1 MRVAVFKT
9 EQGLHVVLLAEGLV
23 VVGLCAEGVVGTALV
38 LALEHAAFG
47 DIVRAAA
54 GEEVVEVAHVVGLA
68 FIVRVAVVVDV
79 FVLELREN
87 VQFGENLEVGMHE
100 GARRR
105 AACVLI
111 VHVQLVEQVEGFRL
125 QSERLVGK

>member
-1 MRVAVFKT
+1 M
-9 EQGLHVVLLAEGLV
+9 
-23 VVGLCAEGVVGTALV
+23 
-38 LALEHAAFG
+38 
-47 DIVRAAA
+47 RAAA

-79 FVLELREN
+79 FVLELRED

-105 AACVLI
+105 AAGVLI
-111 VHVQLVEQVEGFRL
+111 VHVQFVEQVEGFRL